1 MGQRER
7 HDQIECGV
15 DRSSLVNRRQEMFE
29 GVLLS
34 VGPEKAFA
42 GFRRGIVELAALDVA
57 EVGRVADAITDV
69 DGG

>member
-1 MGQRER
+1 
-7 HDQIECGV
+7 
-15 DRSSLVNRRQEMFE
+15 MFE